1 MRKSKNKI
9 KITQKEIDLIDFTYT
24 DGNIKV
30 EDSFQYYH
38 LLQDK
43 WAKDLGLKNGKDLNH
58 EQQEIF
64 RKLYCIWKWK
74 LQAQEMI
81 NEQSYIVGQS
91 LAEIKQKEDI
101 VNNCFK
107 QIAKH
112 RSYIDIESQVQN
124 YDIIAD
130 LMLGIQKI
138 ENKNETY
145 TSELT
150 KDVYKNEEFIIAYVA
165 NNDKLYC
172 LIKNMRCLL
181 GKEL

>member
-9 KITQKEIDLIDFTYT
+9 KITQKEIDLISFEYT
-24 DGNIKV
+24 DGKIKID
-30 EDSFQYYH
+30 DSFEYYH

-43 WAKDLGLKNGKDLNH
+43 WAKDLGLKNGKDLNY

-74 LQAQEMI
+74 RQAQEMI
-81 NEQSYIVGQS
+81 NEQSYIVGQA

-101 VNNCFK
+101 TNDCIK

-112 RSYIDIESQVQN
+112 KNYMNLESKVQN

-138 ENKNETY
+138 DNECESYKSKLLEET
-145 TSELT
+145 
-150 KDVYKNEEFIIAYVA
+150 YKNEEFIKSYVA
-165 NNDKLYC
+165 NNDDLFK
-172 LIKNMRCLL
+172 LIKTMRFLL
-181 GKEL
+181 GKEM